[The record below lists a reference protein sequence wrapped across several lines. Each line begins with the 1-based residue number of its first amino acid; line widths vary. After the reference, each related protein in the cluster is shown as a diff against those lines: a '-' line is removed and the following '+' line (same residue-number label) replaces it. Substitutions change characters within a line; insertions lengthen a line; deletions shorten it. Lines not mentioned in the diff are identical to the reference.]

1 MAKINLVRSERN
13 FMKVR
18 VSIVLKKTVL
28 DPQGQAI
35 AMSLKNQGFSHV
47 NNVRQG
53 KIIDIEL
60 TEKLGESSK
69 GVIKKI
75 CEELLINPQIETYS
89 IQELEK

>member
-1 MAKINLVRSERN
+1 
-13 FMKVR
+13 MKVR

-35 AMSLKNQGFSHV
+35 AMSLKHQGFSQV

-69 GVIKKI
+69 GVIKKM
-75 CEELLINPQIETYS
+75 CEDLLINPQIETYS

>member
-1 MAKINLVRSERN
+1 
-13 FMKVR
+13 MKVR

-35 AMSLKNQGFSHV
+35 AMSLKNQGFSQV
-47 NNVRQG
+47 ENVRQG

-60 TEKLGESSK
+60 IEKSGESSK
-69 GVIKKI
+69 EVIKKI
-75 CEELLINPQIETYS
+75 CEDLLINPQIETYS

>member
-1 MAKINLVRSERN
+1 
-13 FMKVR
+13 MKVR

-35 AMSLKNQGFSHV
+35 AMSLKNQGFSQV

-60 TEKLGESSK
+60 IEKSGESSK
-69 GVIKKI
+69 EVIKKI
-75 CEELLINPQIETYS
+75 CEDLLINPQIETYS

>member
-1 MAKINLVRSERN
+1 
-13 FMKVR
+13 MKVR

-35 AMSLKNQGFSHV
+35 AMSLKNQGFSQV
-47 NNVRQG
+47 ENVRQG

-60 TEKLGESSK
+60 IEKSGESSK
-69 GVIKKI
+69 EIIKKI
-75 CEELLINPQIETYS
+75 CEDLLINPQIETYS

>member
-1 MAKINLVRSERN
+1 
-13 FMKVR
+13 MKVR

-35 AMSLKNQGFSHV
+35 AMSLKNQGFSQV

-60 TEKLGESSK
+60 TEKSGESSK
-69 GVIKKI
+69 EVIKKI
-75 CEELLINPQIETYS
+75 CEDLLINPQIETYS

>member
-1 MAKINLVRSERN
+1 
-13 FMKVR
+13 MKVR

-35 AMSLKNQGFSHV
+35 AMSLKNQGFSQV
-47 NNVRQG
+47 ENVRQG

-60 TEKLGESSK
+60 VEKSGESSK
-69 GVIKKI
+69 EVIKKI
-75 CEELLINPQIETYS
+75 CEDLLINPQIETYS

>member
-1 MAKINLVRSERN
+1 
-13 FMKVR
+13 MKVR

-35 AMSLKNQGFSHV
+35 AMSLKNQGFSQV
-47 NNVRQG
+47 ENVRQG

-60 TEKLGESSK
+60 IEKSGESLK
-69 GVIKKI
+69 EVIKKI
-75 CEELLINPQIETYS
+75 CEDLLINPQIETYS

>member
-1 MAKINLVRSERN
+1 
-13 FMKVR
+13 MKVR
-18 VSIVLKKTVL
+18 VNIVLKKTVL

-35 AMSLKNQGFSHV
+35 AMSLKNQGFSQV

-75 CEELLINPQIETYS
+75 CEDLLINPQIETYS
-89 IQELEK
+89 IQELKK

>member
-1 MAKINLVRSERN
+1 
-13 FMKVR
+13 MKVR

-35 AMSLKNQGFSHV
+35 AMSLKNQGFSQV
-47 NNVRQG
+47 ENVRQG

-60 TEKLGESSK
+60 IEKTGESSK
-69 GVIKKI
+69 EVIKKI
-75 CEELLINPQIETYS
+75 CEDLLINPQIETYS

>member
-1 MAKINLVRSERN
+1 
-13 FMKVR
+13 MKVR
-18 VSIVLKKTVL
+18 VSIVLKETVL

-35 AMSLKNQGFSHV
+35 AMSLKNQGFSQV

-75 CEELLINPQIETYS
+75 CEDLLINPQIETYS
-89 IQELEK
+89 IQELKK

>member
-1 MAKINLVRSERN
+1 
-13 FMKVR
+13 MKVR

-35 AMSLKNQGFSHV
+35 AMSLKNQGFSQV

-75 CEELLINPQIETYS
+75 CEDLLINPQIETYS
-89 IQELEK
+89 IQELKK